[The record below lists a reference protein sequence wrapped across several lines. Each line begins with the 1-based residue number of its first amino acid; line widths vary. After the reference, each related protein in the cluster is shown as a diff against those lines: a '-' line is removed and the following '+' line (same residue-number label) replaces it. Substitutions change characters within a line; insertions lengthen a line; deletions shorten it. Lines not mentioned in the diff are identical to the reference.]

1 MAEPEVLDL
10 TFDSASDDEDRA
22 PPVRAPGYKNH
33 NAPGLR
39 EAPEAP
45 RRRSVPT
52 KRYSEE
58 FAPPREAVED
68 DEPPPKPKK
77 RRRTK
82 APAAAP
88 SPPVIIDVDAD
99 EDAPT
104 GAARPV
110 DVDVYEV
117 DPHWATHNLP
127 GRGCGGRTFYHP
139 TLAPVGRGR
148 GGCSV
153 KCEIVLDRLANVCGG
168 LRRAYEFGYQ
178 WHRKPSGDYHQ
189 NTFSLPGEKKRLNA
203 GAMIRYIKEIEHSRR
218 EELGICVE
226 AWLAGGGYFPPF
238 RSIRAPPPGPRAP
251 PAAPGGGHNWGG
263 GRAPGGR

>member
-22 PPVRAPGYKNH
+22 PLVRAPGYKNH
-33 NAPGLR
+33 NALGLR

-58 FAPPREAVED
+58 FAPPPRREEHD
-68 DEPPPKPKK
+68 DDEDEPPPKPK

-82 APAAAP
+82 APATAP
-88 SPPVIIDVDAD
+88 SPPVIIDV
-99 EDAPT
+99 EDAST
-104 GAARPV
+104 SAARV
-110 DVDVYEV
+110 DEHAI

-139 TLAPVGRGR
+139 TLGPVGRGR

-178 WHRKPSGDYHQ
+178 WHRKPSGEYHQ
-189 NTFSLPGEKKRLNA
+189 NTFSLPGEKKKLNA
-203 GAMIRYIKEIEHSRR
+203 GAMIRYIKEIEHQRR
-218 EELGICVE
+218 EELGICFE
-226 AWLAGGGYFPPF
+226 AWLAAGGYFPPF
-238 RSIRAPPPGPRAP
+238 RSIRAAPSRAAP

-263 GRAPGGR
+263 GRVLGGR